1 MRHTAFLSI
10 LFFAIGSLNANGQKE
25 RVRGIYE
32 TSDDFK
38 KERLSFDNAC
48 RIKTIKIRLNDFFI
62 GSYITIKQVCCSSR
76 LQKKSIF
83 GYRNCQDQIFRFNGK
98 QELLLLN
105 PGDKVLIYKRI
116 GGMQSSGSR
125 INVTNYYFS
134 VGVEGLLQKLTIRNI
149 KTAFADNKYFQ
160 QLVDENFKY
169 NTDLARFDDWHNMYQ
184 LSWIIKKG
192 YSNPSSAN
200 E

>member
-1 MRHTAFLSI
+1 
-10 LFFAIGSLNANGQKE
+10 
-25 RVRGIYE
+25 
-32 TSDDFK
+32 
-38 KERLSFDNAC
+38 
-48 RIKTIKIRLNDFFI
+48 
-62 GSYITIKQVCCSSR
+62 
-76 LQKKSIF
+76 
-83 GYRNCQDQIFRFNGK
+83 
-98 QELLLLN
+98 
-105 PGDKVLIYKRI
+105 
-116 GGMQSSGSR
+116 MQSSGSR